1 MLSLTSRW
9 WREAK
14 GGVLQ
19 RSQELM
25 GDVGYFVTL
34 HEMFKFGLKIS
45 KKQVGLL
52 LADMLIIWLS
62 IRLEHVG

>member
-1 MLSLTSRW
+1 
-9 WREAK
+9 
-14 GGVLQ
+14 
-19 RSQELM
+19 M

-62 IRLEHVG
+62 ISIRLEYVG

>member
-1 MLSLTSRW
+1 
-9 WREAK
+9 
-14 GGVLQ
+14 
-19 RSQELM
+19 M

-52 LADMLIIWLS
+52 LADMLIIWL
-62 IRLEHVG
+62 RDLLLEHVNKV

>member
-1 MLSLTSRW
+1 MMNSI
-9 WREAK
+9 
-14 GGVLQ
+14 
-19 RSQELM
+19 M

-62 IRLEHVG
+62 ISIRLEHVG